1 MDAFFSWFQTLW
13 TNGWFGG
20 TIILGNTHID
30 HTEMTFCC
38 NLPLN
43 KDLDRSLSVRIPK
56 RLLDEATTT
65 GGGWETGGKARGGC
79 NGLTSRGSL
88 KWQVDGL
95 IAGSFMIF
103 FSASCIE
110 NSYLRSNWWIIRK
123 KIDLCC
129 WVHCQKCFFL
139 PKKNKSREHWGNR
152 RMRRFG
158 RVCFKQL
165 VYLNPLE
172 NSLVQI

>member
-1 MDAFFSWFQTLW
+1 MVCVYGWFPKIMVPQNGCAFFMVPNPMNKWMIW
-13 TNGWFGG
+13 G

-30 HTEMTFCC
+30 HSEITFRC

-43 KDLDRSLSVRIPK
+43 KDLDRLLSVRIPK

-79 NGLTSRGSL
+79 NGLTSGGSL

-110 NSYLRSNWWIIRK
+110 NSYLRSN
-123 KIDLCC
+123 
-129 WVHCQKCFFL
+129 
-139 PKKNKSREHWGNR
+139 
-152 RMRRFG
+152 
-158 RVCFKQL
+158 
-165 VYLNPLE
+165 
-172 NSLVQI
+172 